1 MENAADIKAW
11 CEEHWNDKGVINAR
25 DRNVFVQGP
34 GGIAIKAGSSPWYK
48 SKEQKAYE
56 ARFGIYNKKL
66 VPIILAEATRDDSGA
81 LPHYTW
87 PKTQEEDD
95 ESKAKA
101 LGFYLDEKTG
111 KWKHPAAPEYSMTR
125 VKNCIE
131 DHADIMKSREAV
143 PRKRVPKAK
152 LEQAAAII
160 AKVPQDELATFLA
173 KFGLSLSLAA
183 SIASLD
189 NAEMIARQFLRAT
202 L

>member
-11 CEEHWNDKGVINAR
+11 CEEHWNGKLIHAKH
-25 DRNVFVQGP
+25 RNVFSQGAGGIRVQG
-34 GGIAIKAGSSPWYK
+34 GSAPWYK

-56 ARFGIYNKKL
+56 ARFGVYNKKL
-66 VPIILAEATRDDSGA
+66 VPVILAEAIRDDSGE

-87 PKTQEEDD
+87 PKQDKPE
-95 ESKAKA
+95 
-101 LGFYLDEKTG
+101 
-111 KWKHPAAPEYSMTR
+111 PVAA
-125 VKNCIE
+125 I
-131 DHADIMKSREAV
+131 

-160 AKVPQDELATFLA
+160 TKVPPDELTAFLA
-173 KFGLSLSLAA
+173 RFGLSLSLAA

-189 NAEMIARQFLRAT
+189 NAEQIARQFLRAT

>member
-66 VPIILAEATRDDSGA
+66 VPIILAEATRDDRFS
-81 LPHYTW
+81 LPRYSW
-87 PKTQEEDD
+87 PKEPVAQN
-95 ESKAKA
+95 
-101 LGFYLDEKTG
+101 
-111 KWKHPAAPEYSMTR
+111 APEPIGAPAVES
-125 VKNCIE
+125 
-131 DHADIMKSREAV
+131 V
-143 PRKRVPKAK
+143 PRKRVSRKK
-152 LEQAAAII
+152 VTQAAAIL
-160 AKVPQDELATFLA
+160 AKVPEDELTAFLA
-173 KFGLSLSLAA
+173 RFGLSLSLAA

-189 NAEMIARQFLRAT
+189 NVEQIARQFLRAT

>member
-25 DRNVFVQGP
+25 DRNVFVYGS
-34 GGIAIKAGSSPWYK
+34 GGIAIKAGSAPVYK

-66 VPIILAEATRDDSGA
+66 KPIILAEANKSDASYMVIGDDKYAG
-81 LPHYTW
+81 PIYTW
-87 PKTQEEDD
+87 PKTEAP
-95 ESKAKA
+95 AKIEQA
-101 LGFYLDEKTG
+101 
-111 KWKHPAAPEYSMTR
+111 PA
-125 VKNCIE
+125 I
-131 DHADIMKSREAV
+131 

-160 AKVPQDELATFLA
+160 AKVPPDELATFLA

-183 SIASLD
+183 SIASLE

>member
-11 CEEHWNDKGVINAR
+11 CEEHWNDQGVINAR

-66 VPIILAEATRDDSGA
+66 VPIILAEATRDDRFS
-81 LPHYTW
+81 LPRYSW
-87 PKTQEEDD
+87 PKEVDTPAPAV
-95 ESKAKA
+95 ES
-101 LGFYLDEKTG
+101 
-111 KWKHPAAPEYSMTR
+111 
-125 VKNCIE
+125 
-131 DHADIMKSREAV
+131 V
-143 PRKRVPKAK
+143 PRKRVSHKK
-152 LEQAAAII
+152 VTQAAAIL
-160 AKVPQDELATFLA
+160 AKVPEQELTAFLA
-173 KFGLSLSLAA
+173 RFGLSLSLAA

-189 NAEMIARQFLRAT
+189 NVEQIARQFLRAT

>member
-1 MENAADIKAW
+1 MTSLKEWMDAQWQKP
-11 CEEHWNDKGVINAR
+11 GVQYAGHGVAYIGTCLKDMQVR
-25 DRNVFVQGP
+25 
-34 GGIAIKAGSSPWYK
+34 GGSNRTYK

-66 VPIILAEATRDDSGA
+66 VPIILAEANKSDASYMVIGDRK
-81 LPHYTW
+81 LPGPVYTW
-87 PKTQEEDD
+87 DKQYQVPGGNVGV
-95 ESKAKA
+95 ES
-101 LGFYLDEKTG
+101 
-111 KWKHPAAPEYSMTR
+111 
-125 VKNCIE
+125 
-131 DHADIMKSREAV
+131 V

-160 AKVPQDELATFLA
+160 AKVPQDELAAFLA
-173 KFGLSLSLAA
+173 RFGLSMALAA

>member
-11 CEEHWNDKGVINAR
+11 AEEQWNGR
-25 DRNVFVQGP
+25 LLHSGHRNVFTQAA
-34 GGIAIKAGSSPWYK
+34 GGIATKAGGAVTYK

-66 VPIILAEATRDDSGA
+66 VPIILAEATATPRNVEVIIVDNYGRPVKNGNKVQTEVKM
-81 LPHYTW
+81 LNEYRW
-87 PKTQEEDD
+87 PKH
-95 ESKAKA
+95 
-101 LGFYLDEKTG
+101 EK
-111 KWKHPAAPEYSMTR
+111 PAPIVAS
-125 VKNCIE
+125 
-131 DHADIMKSREAV
+131 V

-160 AKVPQDELATFLA
+160 AKVPPDELTAFLA
-173 KFGLSLSLAA
+173 RFGLSMALAA

-189 NAEMIARQFLRAT
+189 NAEMVARQFLRAT